1 MKQIGLALLL
11 SALLL
16 TGCGGERGPAAG
28 EMSVP
33 ESDVA
38 ELSADLLLRPEWEE
52 YDPSVETIWFTL
64 ENRTGG
70 EIETG
75 VDYALETLG
84 ENGSWYQVPFRE
96 DVGWTMELLSVADG
110 GTIALSCWLSAFD
123 CDFSD
128 GGTYRIVKTV
138 EGQTCAGEF
147 RLVQGAA
154 ISADRPYGFGPLEDW
169 TEPADNRVIFDG
181 NGASGLEQVGVF
193 LEKSRLGIPC
203 QLRTVQDYGEGAVMV
218 IDVIYENDHFLWRMW
233 QMDEITERRFA
244 YIVTDGTALYLSNG
258 SDWNTTL
265 AFDSDKAFLVPEGQ
279 CQDLIPAVKQS
290 MTDRLAWNGAGYYLV
305 WSADGFWCAGARGEE
320 EPKTFLVR
328 WKKPGEGSRGSLYD
342 LRLWDGLETAITGLE
357 WQEDG
362 RLKLTCQALE
372 ERSVLYFD
380 PETETLSSEGTDLGT
395 MRWS

>member
-1 MKQIGLALLL
+1 MKRIGSALLL

-16 TGCGGERGPAAG
+16 TGCGGKQGPPAE

-38 ELSADLLLRPEWEE
+38 ELSADLLLQPEWEE

-64 ENRTGG
+64 ENRTDG

-75 VDYALETLG
+75 VVYALETLG

-96 DVGWTMELLSVADG
+96 DVGWTTELLFVADG
-110 GTIALSCWLSAFD
+110 GTAVLSCWLDSFD
-123 CDFSD
+123 WDFSG

-147 RLVQGAA
+147 RLTQNAA

-169 TEPADNRVIFDG
+169 TETADNSVIFDG
-181 NGASGLEQVGVF
+181 NGASNLEQVGVF
-193 LEKSRLGIPC
+193 LEKTRMGIPC

-218 IDVIYENDHFLWRMW
+218 IDVIYENSHFLWRMR
-233 QMDEITERRFA
+233 QMDEITERRFS

-258 SDWNTTL
+258 TDWESTV
-265 AFDSDKAFLVPEGQ
+265 AYDSDRAFLVPEGQ
-279 CQDLIPAVKQS
+279 CRELIPALEQQLA
-290 MTDRLAWNGAGYYLV
+290 DRLEWQSTRYRV
-305 WSADGFWCAGARGEE
+305 WSADGVWCAGLYDEE
-320 EPKTFLVR
+320 RPTEFFTS
-328 WKKPGEGSRGSLYD
+328 WQKPGEGSGGRIHD
-342 LRLWDGLETAITGLE
+342 LRDWDGLETAITGLE

-372 ERSVLYFD
+372 GRSVLYFD
-380 PETETLSSEGTDLGT
+380 PETETLSSGENDLGT
-395 MRWS
+395 MRES